1 MNAIRWSEHRLYAA
15 LVSRVPDE
23 LHATLARAADL
34 ISAYAWL
41 RDGTRPAGLDDG
53 GKSLDGLEGP
63 AFIRAV
69 GRRYMRRWVLDDDDD
84 RFGQSEAEKL
94 VADWTDEVLLF
105 SSAAGGGRR
114 AVSWLPGRV
123 EEMDGLVDRDT
134 LASRGV
140 TYRYYT
146 LTELCEAKE
155 RKHFLGL
162 YARGRRQKAYEVIDR
177 PRADERIA
185 LNPAARETLG
195 WVLRKRLRAM
205 EEVL

>member
-41 RDGTRPAGLDDG
+41 RDGTRPAGLDDE

-105 SSAAGGGRR
+105 SSTTSGGRR

-140 TYRYYT
+140 TYR
-146 LTELCEAKE
+146 
-155 RKHFLGL
+155 
-162 YARGRRQKAYEVIDR
+162 
-177 PRADERIA
+177 
-185 LNPAARETLG
+185 
-195 WVLRKRLRAM
+195 
-205 EEVL
+205 